1 MVDLLYIFTSPSFR
15 GVCLFFASALGPLSL
30 RCQALPTCKAHPD
43 SPGASVV
50 QSLIWREGDT
60 LCFRMLRRKN
70 RQKGS
75 GVLKRVCSCKGGA
88 SMCPIHTLWDQYFAL
103 LPDGARPW
111 EKISAEKARDRLRQ
125 ILSRLQVPKWAEYG
139 THDFR
144 RAHAEARSLACL
156 HLACLRQHSCQDMR
170 RSGCTL
176 VQILL
181 AGQWKSA
188 SFLKYLNEV

>member
-1 MVDLLYIFTSPSFR
+1 MVDLLHISTAPSLR
-15 GVCLFFASALGPLSL
+15 GGCLFLAPALGLLSSL
-30 RCQALPTCKAHPD
+30 CQALPTCRARPD
-43 SPGASVV
+43 SPGASKE

-60 LCFRMLRRKN
+60 LCFRLLRRKN

-75 GVLKRVCSCKGGA
+75 GVLKRVCSCKGGT

-111 EKISAEKARDRLRQ
+111 EKISAGRARDRLRQ
-125 ILSRLQVPKWAEYG
+125 ILSRLQVPEWAEYG

-144 RAHAEARSLACL
+144 RGHAEARSVACLLLACPL
-156 HLACLRQHSCQDMR
+156 HRSCQDMR
-170 RSGCTL
+170 RNGCTL